1 MSEGKSGA
9 VQQLKA
15 ALAVLQG
22 QDESEHL
29 LGKQPLSTTPAGA
42 VA

>member
-1 MSEGKSGA
+1 M
-9 VQQLKA
+9 LW
-15 ALAVLQG
+15 LLQG
-22 QDESEHL
+22 QDESAHL